1 MSDLPAH
8 GTARDR
14 PARRPRLADA
24 LVDAI
29 RMKVVSGA
37 LAPGTKLPTEN
48 QLCKEHGVSRT
59 VVREAIARLSAD
71 GLVQARQG
79 AGVFVRE
86 DAPDAVAEI
95 FSEIG
100 SKVSLVLN
108 VLEVRMAV
116 EIESAGLAAQRRSA
130 SQQAEIHAA
139 FAEFEEMLRQ
149 GKPTGA
155 ADFAF
160 HRAIATA
167 TNNPFYVEMLDV
179 LGRRT
184 IPRDLVTTL
193 SSDLLQSEEYLAG
206 LQAEHGAIMQ
216 AVAEGDPAAAREAM
230 RAHLSASQRR
240 YQALLQH
247 GSDLGKAFTGQV
259 D

>member
-1 MSDLPAH
+1 MNVASPH
-8 GTARDR
+8 GADAR
-14 PARRPRLADA
+14 AGRRPRLADG
-24 LVDAI
+24 VVETI
-29 RMKVVSGA
+29 RMKIVSGD
-37 LAPGTKLPTEN
+37 LEPGAKLPTEN
-48 QLCKEHGVSRT
+48 QLCVEHGVSRT

-71 GLVQARQG
+71 GLVHARQG
-79 AGVFVRE
+79 AGVFVHE
-86 DAPDAVAEI
+86 DAPNAVAEI

-100 SKVSLVLN
+100 GKVSMVLN

-139 FAEFEEMLRQ
+139 FADFEEMLRRRQ
-149 GKPTGA
+149 PTGA

-160 HRAIATA
+160 HRTIATA

-184 IPRDLVTTL
+184 IPRDLVTIV
-193 SSDLLQSEEYLAG
+193 SSDLLQSQEYLAG
-206 LQAEHGAIMQ
+206 LQAEHNAIMQ
-216 AVAEGDPAAAREAM
+216 AIADGDPAAAREAM

-247 GSDLGKAFTGQV
+247 GSDLGRVFARQV
-259 D
+259 E